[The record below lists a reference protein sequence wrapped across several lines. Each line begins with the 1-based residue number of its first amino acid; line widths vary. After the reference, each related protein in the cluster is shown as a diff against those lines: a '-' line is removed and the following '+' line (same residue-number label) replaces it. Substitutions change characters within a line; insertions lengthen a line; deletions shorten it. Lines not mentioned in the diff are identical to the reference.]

1 MYPDKIFGLFTLYG
15 LLIGLGILVAF
26 LIFWKLAKVGKV
38 EDKFVDFTSI
48 ALVVAVAVGFFFAMV
63 FQSLYNWIGARQVDP
78 NAVFKLDTGMTFLG
92 GLIGGVACYIPIY
105 FIFRKKFQ
113 GRFLDIIS
121 ILPIS
126 LTLAHGFGR
135 FGCFSAG
142 CCYGAEATGP
152 LAFLGIE
159 FVTTPGV
166 KVWPTQLFEAIFL
179 IVLALIMLI
188 LYVKKRFPHNMAVYL
203 ISYGVFR
210 FLIEYIR
217 GDERGALVAGVSPS
231 QFWSILM
238 VVLGIALLFLMAPM
252 FKKRKAYLAE
262 HPIVEDTVTKKVKK
276 ETSIESSNSTG
287 VDAAEDGFK
296 LDEKCSAVDTLEKH
310 LPDEYELHESVKNPS
325 EPTPVEPQTQE
336 VTFDQVASEYRPNV
350 LGKIGENVAEDGF
363 KLDYKS
369 SAMDSIE
376 KHLPEEYEVRECA
389 TCTSTEEALAVME
402 EASKTEEAKE
412 SDPVKEKPVKKP
424 SVSKAKTSEGE
435 KPVPAKATTTKAA
448 TAKTTSTKSA
458 TKPAEVKA
466 ATSTKA
472 PSTKN
477 SSAKPSTAKSTAA
490 TKATTTKSTATQ
502 KATTTKSTATQKATA
517 TAKSAVK
524 APAESKPATPKKST
538 APKKKSNP
546 HAPKKD

>member
-1 MYPDKIFGLFTLYG
+1 

-63 FQSLYNWIGARQVDP
+63 FQSLYNWIAARQVDP
-78 NAVFKLDTGMTFLG
+78 NAVFQLDTGMTFLG

-179 IVLALIMLI
+179 LVLALIMLI

-369 SAMDSIE
+369 SALDSIE

-412 SDPVKEKPVKKP
+412 SAPVKEKPVKKP

-435 KPVPAKATTTKAA
+435 KPVPAKATNTKAA

-472 PSTKN
+472 PSTKP

-490 TKATTTKSTATQ
+490 TKTTTSKSTATQ
-502 KATTTKSTATQKATA
+502 KAAA